1 MATRNG
7 PRFKECRR
15 LGVNVCGHPKAMRRM
30 DSAPRSNRKQSEY
43 KLQLN
48 EKQKVKAYYGIL
60 EKQMLNYYKRAYKAK
75 GLTGTVLLTMLESR
89 LDNIVYR
96 TGFARSIRMA
106 RQLVTHGHVLVNG
119 RRVNIPSYELKPG
132 DKIELKEASRKIE
145 PFRINFQDLQGF
157 DVPYLTKDFDAFS
170 AVYTRYPEREELPI
184 EVNEQN
190 IVEFYSR

>member
-60 EKQMLNYYKRAYKAK
+60 EKQMLNYYKRAFKAK
-75 GLTGTVLLTMLESR
+75 DLTGTALLIMLESR

-96 TGFARSIRMA
+96 IGFARSIRMA

-132 DKIELKEASRKIE
+132 DEIVLKEASRKIE

-157 DVPYLTKDFDAFS
+157 DVPYLTKDFDNFS
-170 AVYTRYPEREELPI
+170 AVYTRYPQREELPI